1 MADNNSDNFE
11 PIAESLQEGGVE
23 VEKEAPK
30 SVPLYKVM
38 ADTKIPVSSKLGAV
52 WKSRR
57 DQAKQKLSTTGMK
70 DAWDECIRYYNNDQS
85 TSNKIAAG
93 RDPNVSRISAKGVEE
108 TDEHIETENIV
119 FANTTALVPA
129 TYAKNPDVEVT
140 AVDQQNPD
148 HVEFALIAKR
158 LINELFTRKMAPGI
172 NIKPKARKAVVMTCL
187 TNVSYIEI
195 GWTQRQ
201 DGSEVAMQQIA
212 ELANELE
219 KAKTPQEIREV
230 EGKLMAMEDKVDVLR
245 PSGPWAKFRRPHDVL
260 RDPAGTLSDLS
271 DHNWIMVADYVP
283 TNFLKAMYYEK
294 KDPADPNTEYE
305 SIFAPTHILKGSD
318 GNSAGHDLSEEVNT
332 FSLLPDGDTE
342 HKAYGFDDEDSFKK
356 AQYTKVWYVWDKVT
370 RRCMLFHDK
379 DWKWPIWV
387 WDDPTKLQRFF
398 PLFPLEF
405 YTDPEEDYARSEVMY
420 YLDQQDA
427 INEIHSERRRAI
439 SWARKNIFFNART
452 IKDTTTVDAF
462 LSGGKVGAIGIDL
475 PEGHKLTDQI
485 YSVPPPST
493 NFMQLF
499 DTAPYLQAVER
510 VSSVSKVMQNA
521 EFKTNTTN
529 KAIESYQSGTQTR
542 LDEKIDQ
549 IEDWIGDIGCGVLE
563 LCVQFMDA
571 DQVQQLLGDRAA
583 QLWSKMTPMTPDDIR
598 RNYSITIVGGSALK
612 PTSATK
618 KQQAVQVGQILGQFG
633 ANNPIALA
641 IAVKVME
648 RAFDDIVITD
658 EDWQMLV
665 GAINQQLQQQQ
676 QEQQEQSVLG
686 MIDQLPPEAK
696 LAMGKAMAQGVPAM
710 QVVQQVMQKMK
721 QGGGQQQPSGPQ
733 SPAQPPAQQ

>member
-1 MADNNSDNFE
+1 MADDNTDYA
-11 PIAESLQEGGVE
+11 PIADSLKEGGVE
-23 VEKEAPK
+23 IEQEAPK
-30 SVPLYKVM
+30 TMPLYKMM

-57 DQAKQKLSTTGMK
+57 DQAKKKLSSTGMK

-85 TSNKIAAG
+85 TSNKVAVG
-93 RDPNVSRISAKGVEE
+93 RDPSVSRVAAKGTQI

-129 TYAKNPDVEVT
+129 TYAKNPDVEIT
-140 AVDQQNPD
+140 AVDQQNQE
-148 HVEFALIAKR
+148 HVQFALTAKR
-158 LINELFTRKMAPGI
+158 LINELFRRKMAPGI

-195 GWTQRQ
+195 GWTQKQ

-212 ELANELE
+212 ELADELE
-219 KAKTPQEIREV
+219 KAKTPQEIRDV
-230 EGKLMAMEDKVDVLR
+230 EGKLMALEDKVDVLR

-294 KDPADPNTEYE
+294 KDANDPHSEYT
-305 SIFAPTHILKGSD
+305 SIFAPTHILKGGGED
-318 GNSAGHDLSEEVNT
+318 GAGHDLSEEVNT
-332 FSLLPDGDTE
+332 FSLLPEGDTE
-342 HKAYGFDDEDSFKK
+342 HKAYGFDDEESFKK
-356 AQYTKVWYVWDKVT
+356 AQYTKVWYVWDKIT
-370 RRCMLFHDK
+370 RRCILFHDK

-398 PLFPLEF
+398 PLYPLEF

-439 SWARKNIFFNART
+439 SWARKNIFYNARV
-452 IKDTTTVDAF
+452 IKDTTTIDAF
-462 LSGGKVGAIGIDL
+462 LSGGNAGAVGIDL

-499 DTAPYLQAVER
+499 DTAPYLQAIER

-529 KAIESYQSGTQTR
+529 KAIDAYQSGTQTR

-549 IEDWIGDIGCGVLE
+549 IEDWIGEIGCGVLE

-571 DQVQQLLGDRAA
+571 EQVAELIGKDAA
-583 QLWSKMTPMTPDDIR
+583 QLWSQMTPMTPDDVR
-598 RNYSITIVGGSALK
+598 RNYNITIVGGSALK
-612 PTSATK
+612 PTSSTK

-633 ANNPIALA
+633 ANNPIALS

-648 RAFDDIVITD
+648 RAFDDIVVTD
-658 EDWQMLV
+658 EDWKMLLDAIQGQM
-665 GAINQQLQQQQ
+665 QQQQ
-676 QEQQEQSVLG
+676 QEHQEQSVPG
-686 MIDQLPPEAK
+686 MIDQLPPQAK

-710 QVVQQVMQKMK
+710 QVVQEMMQKMK
-721 QGGGQQQPSGPQ
+721 GAGQQQPAGQ
-733 SPAQPPAQQ
+733 QPPAQH